1 MLTLGAAYV
10 DEVRGGVA
18 RPLSMPT
25 VLGHLEELKQ
35 RFELPMTSFVID

>member
-10 DEVRGGVA
+10 DGVRGGVA
-18 RPLSMPT
+18 RPLLPT
-25 VLGHLEELKQ
+25 VLGHLEELRQ